1 MKNSEEFNGNLRL
14 VLKLIE
20 DFIDDDN
27 ILKVEEFEEIQRL
40 KRELD
45 ISSEQIHDNLKAEI
59 DRILYLQLFLLLL
72 DDDIDNQEHQEIDY
86 YKEVFGYSED
96 EIIDIEI
103 RVREDKKAWKN
114 HLNPHCRSQIINA

>member
-27 ILKVEEFEEIQRL
+27 ILKVEEFEEIQSL

-114 HLNPHCRSQIINA
+114 HLK